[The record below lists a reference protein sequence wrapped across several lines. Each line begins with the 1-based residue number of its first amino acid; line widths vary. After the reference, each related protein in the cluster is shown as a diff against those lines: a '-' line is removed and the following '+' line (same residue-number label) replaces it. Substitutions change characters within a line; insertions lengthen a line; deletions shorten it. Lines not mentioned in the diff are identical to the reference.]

1 MPDEQSLIQDLR
13 EIEKDFREK
22 GEYRKANIID
32 LFIIQS
38 THCKI
43 PREKITNKINTIKE
57 DKESY
62 YYDKFLE
69 ERDIEIT
76 VQILQE
82 LLQKSEDK

>member
-1 MPDEQSLIQDLR
+1 MPDEESLIQDLR
-13 EIEKDFREK
+13 EIEKEFRDN
-22 GEYRKANIID
+22 GEYRKANVID

-43 PREKITNKINTIKE
+43 PREKIVKKINEIKE
-57 DKESY
+57 DKENY

-76 VQILQE
+76 LDILEE
-82 LLQKSEDK
+82 LLKRNEE